1 MIEPLPEHTAG
12 TEDHEIKRDNDDHR
26 MEDLMTE
33 TTTLILAT
41 AHGLYGL
48 AYLFLSG
55 TILRRRGLRQPAGR
69 LLLLYIL
76 IALLGT
82 LGEAALL
89 LALLPSSA
97 AEALSRASAYAPLL
111 LAFLFLCLSWRFLE
125 HRRCPW
131 SCWLP
136 GLFALAGSIALGED
150 FLPLPSGWTFPS
162 EAVGRGATTLTWG
175 VLTAFAAAWTLRAR
189 RRADQPLHRNRIA
202 YWSLALLLTVA
213 GASLTLLG
221 LAMAGHGLYLLG
233 ALVMAYALLTYSL
246 PDVRRMGR
254 RFIGYLLIALL
265 SAIVYAAVLWAAQA
279 LFRPTPGYDVL
290 LAAAGAALFL
300 ALLAN
305 PLLAR
310 LQKAV
315 ERKLSGAAYDP
326 GQTLRQYSTSISNIP
341 DLERLATAA
350 IGLISEAMEIRRGA
364 LFIVRR
370 EADEEGEVYYHLRG
384 VTGMGEGQP
393 PGCISAASPVAI
405 CLAREHRP
413 LSQYDMDLL
422 PRFRET
428 SEEERVWWSSLK
440 MDVYVPIYAQGEWI
454 GLLALGPKLSGDRY
468 FEEDLRLLS
477 TLADQTAV
485 ALQNARL
492 FDDLR
497 LRNIENER
505 LNRELTVANEQL
517 VRLDKAKSDF
527 INIASHELRTPLTKI
542 RGYND
547 LLAELIQHGS
557 LTTESAAQMI
567 EGVRNA
573 VQQLEEI
580 ARAMFD
586 VSRIE
591 TETLALNLW
600 PTSLETVI
608 QTVADRWREAL
619 KERNL
624 HLVIGGLM
632 DLPTI
637 IADGERLGQVF
648 DHLLQNAIKF
658 TPDGGKIRIMGALR
672 DGDRPPE
679 EQTVE
684 ITVSDTGIGIAKE
697 DLERVFE
704 KFYRVGDVML
714 HSTGRIKFMG
724 AGPGLGL
731 TVVRGI
737 VKAHGGKV
745 WAESPGR
752 DKSRCPG
759 ATFHVVLPCR
769 PRKEGRAGK
778 MIRPDDTTVG
788 KLVNW

>member
-1 MIEPLPEHTAG
+1 MIEPLSDYTVG
-12 TEDHEIKRDNDDHR
+12 TEDHEAESDGDDHR
-26 MEDLMTE
+26 MENLMTE

-48 AYLFLSG
+48 AFLLLG
-55 TILRRRGLRQPAGR
+55 GAILRQHGLRQPAGR

-76 IALLGT
+76 VALLGT
-82 LGEAALL
+82 LGEMVV
-89 LALLPSSA
+89 LLPLSPFPG
-97 AEALSRASAYAPLL
+97 AETLDRAVAYGPLL
-111 LAFLFLCLSWRFLE
+111 LSFLFLCLSWRFLE

-131 SCWLP
+131 TCWLP
-136 GLFALAGSIALGED
+136 ALTALVGSIVLGEGNLL
-150 FLPLPSGWTFPS
+150 LPPEWASLAKT
-162 EAVGRGATTLTWG
+162 AGRGAATLTWG

-202 YWSLALLLTVA
+202 YWSLALLLTVVGA
-213 GASLTLLG
+213 GLTLLG
-221 LAMAGHGLYLLG
+221 LTTAGHGFYLLG

-254 RFIGYLLIALL
+254 RLIGYLIVALL
-265 SAIVYAAVLWAAQA
+265 SAVVYAAVFWTAQA
-279 LFRPTPGYDVL
+279 LVHPAPGYDVL
-290 LAAAGAALFL
+290 AATAGAALFL
-300 ALLAN
+300 ALLAD
-305 PLLAR
+305 PLLTR

-384 VTGMGEGQP
+384 VTGMGEDQP
-393 PGCISAASPVAI
+393 PGRIAATGPVAV

-413 LSQYDMDLL
+413 LSQYDIDLL
-422 PRFRET
+422 PRFRDIP
-428 SEEERVWWSSLK
+428 EEERAWWSSLK

-454 GLLALGPKLSGDRY
+454 GLLALGPKVSGDRY

-497 LRNIENER
+497 LRNMENER
-505 LNRELTVANEQL
+505 LNRELTAANEQL

-547 LLAELIQHGS
+547 LLAELIRHGS
-557 LTTESAAQMI
+557 LTAESAEQMI

-573 VQQLEEI
+573 VRQLEEI
-580 ARAMFD
+580 AKTMFD
-586 VSRIE
+586 VSKIE
-591 TETLALNLW
+591 TETLSLNLW

-608 QTVADRWREAL
+608 QTVANRWREAL
-619 KERNL
+619 RERNL
-624 HLVIGGLM
+624 NLITGGLM

-637 IADGERLGQVF
+637 IADGERLEQVF

-658 TPDGGKIRIMGALR
+658 TPDGGTIRIMGALR

-679 EQTVE
+679 EQAVE
-684 ITVSDTGIGIAKE
+684 ITVGDTGIGIAPE
-697 DLERVFE
+697 DLERIFE

-714 HSTGRIKFMG
+714 HSTGRTKFMG

-737 VKAHGGKV
+737 VEAHGGKV

-769 PRKEGRAGK
+769 PRKGSRSGK
-778 MIRPDDTTVG
+778 TIRPDDTTVG
-788 KLVNW
+788 KS